1 MRRASHGGR
10 PTNRTRAKGR
20 ITTPKKS
27 TCSGC
32 AAACGLQHRAPC
44 CSGGLWS
51 AAHTVHAPRRR
62 AHVRRARAH
71 THTLKRQKSASDP
84 GQFVAALKAP
94 RTGVEQR
101 VFADGPLGTQLKLA
115 PCSFA
120 ADKFSHDA
128 ASGFIH
134 RAAGASGDLCVA
146 VGAGCG
152 RAGALPHQ
160 RLGLQARR
168 RQGRPRLPQRGG
180 PRRRQ
185 TRLAGPGAS
194 SRRASRARPGRSG
207 TCVWAS
213 HGHRDE
219 EQPHPAGC
227 QGPGAGGRPPDASAY
242 TAVTAGRARWCAGET
257 KVCGCCR

>member
-51 AAHTVHAPRRR
+51 AAHTVHAPQRR

-185 TRLAGPGAS
+185 T
-194 SRRASRARPGRSG
+194 
-207 TCVWAS
+207 
-213 HGHRDE
+213 
-219 EQPHPAGC
+219 
-227 QGPGAGGRPPDASAY
+227 
-242 TAVTAGRARWCAGET
+242 
-257 KVCGCCR
+257 